1 MFEWITHLVSQGGYA
16 GVAGLMLLEN
26 LFPPIP
32 SELIMPLAGFV
43 AARGELQVA
52 LVILAGTAGSLVG
65 ALPWYCAGRWLG
77 RDRIRRLAERH
88 GRWLTVS
95 ASEFDRAAAWFDRYG
110 GWAVLVGRLVP
121 GVRTLVSVP
130 AGVAGMGL
138 GRFLLLS
145 AAGSFA
151 WTAALTA
158 AGYLLQDHYALVADY
173 LDPASKAILGGIVLL
188 YVYRLLFS
196 RSAASR

>member
-1 MFEWITHLVSQGGYA
+1 MFEWITRLVSQGGYA

-52 LVILAGTAGSLVG
+52 LLILAGTAGSLVG

-95 ASEFDRAAAWFDRYG
+95 AGEFDRAAAWFDRYG